1 MHIDFLT
8 IFPEI
13 FTGILNSG
21 LIRHGREK
29 GLLEIEV
36 RDLRNYTHDR
46 HRTVDD
52 VPYGGGPGMVFKPE
66 PIFEAIESLEGKKA
80 IVILPSPQGQLF
92 TQQMAEELAGS
103 ERLIFICA
111 RYEGVDERV
120 CEELVDREISVG
132 DFVTMGGE
140 LPALIMME
148 SIVRFIPGM
157 IGQRESVARDSF
169 QESLLDFPHYTRP
182 ENVAGAKVPDV
193 LLSGNHEEIR
203 KWRRKMALRRTWTR
217 RPELLK
223 TASLNVEDQKFL
235 QEIKNDLLTEDN
247 EENKEQKS

>member
-1 MHIDFLT
+1 MRIDFLT

-29 GLLEIEV
+29 GLLEVGV

-46 HRTVDD
+46 HRSVDD
-52 VPYGGGPGMVFKPE
+52 VPYGGGPGMVFMPG
-66 PIFEAIESLEGKKA
+66 PIFEAIESLDGRNS

-92 TQQMAEELAGS
+92 TQEMAEELAGS
-103 ERLIFICA
+103 ERLLFICA

-120 CEELVDREISVG
+120 CEELVDREISIG

-140 LPALIMME
+140 LPALVMME
-148 SIVRFIPGM
+148 AIVRFIPGM
-157 IGQRESVARDSF
+157 IGQRESVANDSF

-182 ENVAGAKVPDV
+182 EDIFGARVPEV

-203 KWRRKMALRRTWTR
+203 KWRRKMALKRTWER

-223 TASLNVEDQKFL
+223 RASLSAEDKRFL
-235 QEIKNDLLTEDN
+235 EEIK
-247 EENKEQKS
+247 KETTDEHR

>member
-1 MHIDFLT
+1 MRIDFLT

-13 FTGILNSG
+13 FPGILETG
-21 LIRHGREK
+21 LIRQARER
-29 GLLEIEV
+29 GILEIGV
-36 RDLRNYTHDR
+36 QDLREYTKDR

-66 PIFEAIESLEGKKA
+66 PIFRAIESLDGKKA
-80 IVILPSPQGQLF
+80 VVVLPSPQGQLF
-92 TQQMAEELAGS
+92 SNEIAEELARS
-103 ERLIFICA
+103 ERIIFICC

-140 LPALIMME
+140 LPALVMTE
-148 SIVRFIPGM
+148 GIVRFVPGI
-157 IGQRESVARDSF
+157 IGQMQSVVMDSF

-182 ENVAGAKVPDV
+182 ENFHGSLVPNV

-203 KWRRKMALRRTWTR
+203 RWRRKMALQRTLKR
-217 RPELLK
+217 RPDLLK
-223 TASLNVEDQKFL
+223 KAKLTPEDEKFL
-235 QEIKNDLLTEDN
+235 AEIRKETTAKAPSSPRKNTF
-247 EENKEQKS
+247 